1 MWDIQQIS
9 LKLFQKKNPE
19 SILVSF
25 DVTSLYSNIPLD
37 LGLTAIKCWIDKY
50 PDLLHERFSKDF
62 VLKFL
67 QFILKNNFMHL
78 NDNVYRQILGTT
90 IRTKV
95 APTYATLFLGF
106 LEEKLFETYEEKFD
120 QHFGN
125 YYYIRKSWRRYLN
138 DCFIIHLEREK
149 IN

>member
-1 MWDIQQIS
+1 
-9 LKLFQKKNPE
+9 
-19 SILVSF
+19 
-25 DVTSLYSNIPLD
+25 
-37 LGLTAIKCWIDKY
+37 
-50 PDLLHERFSKDF
+50 
-62 VLKFL
+62 
-67 QFILKNNFMHL
+67 MHL

-125 YYYIRKSWRRYLN
+125 YYYIRKPWRRYLD